1 MRYCTFEDR
10 TADSSLQ
17 MVMKHMYLMGKTE
30 MFETYYAIFL
40 TAGS

>member
-10 TADSSLQ
+10 AADFSLQ

-30 MFETYYAIFL
+30 VIEACYAIFL

>member
-1 MRYCTFEDR
+1 MRHCTFEDR
-10 TADSSLQ
+10 AADSALQ

-30 MFETYYAIFL
+30 VFEAYYAMFL